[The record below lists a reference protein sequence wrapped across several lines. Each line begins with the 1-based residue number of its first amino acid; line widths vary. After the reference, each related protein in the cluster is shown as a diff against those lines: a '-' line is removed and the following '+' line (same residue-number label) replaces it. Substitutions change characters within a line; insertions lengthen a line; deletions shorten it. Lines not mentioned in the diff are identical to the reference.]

1 MENQGQLVKTK
12 GLLTWVYLCLQTQE
26 SAKLWL
32 TAYSNKK
39 KERIHLK
46 KWVQVQSFYS
56 FFKASN
62 RGNNLISIRKDT
74 ARGRK
79 LSWHVF
85 MCLCV
90 KWGQRIYCTCA
101 RGQTFKC
108 WPIEKSEPVI
118 WLNQGN
124 TSASCVSAV
133 SMNLWQLLRCVKLC
147 SVDCSSSLA
156 NSSCRFLQSSNC
168 PALEDITISFVLVAA
183 SCLWVHL
190 YALLVVVLACVCI
203 LLTHLVLS
211 GFTLVGT
218 RKDIWIQTLSI
229 SITNSPHNRAS
240 VTSSSGP
247 CCEESKQI

>member
-39 KERIHLK
+39 RREYIWKNE
-46 KWVQVQSFYS
+46 
-56 FFKASN
+56 FKS
-62 RGNNLISIRKDT
+62 KVFT
-74 ARGRK
+74 AFLRRQTEEII
-79 LSWHVF
+79 LSPSGKTQLGAGSWADVF

-218 RKDIWIQTLSI
+218 RKDIWMQTLSI